1 MNTNWQTLAA
11 LGVVFITLT
20 IFLVQ
25 LAKPKKKPNCGHR
38 CGCKKSDRLS

>member
-25 LAKPKKKPNCGHR
+25 LAKPKKSLTAAIAAAA
-38 CGCKKSDRLS
+38 KSQIV